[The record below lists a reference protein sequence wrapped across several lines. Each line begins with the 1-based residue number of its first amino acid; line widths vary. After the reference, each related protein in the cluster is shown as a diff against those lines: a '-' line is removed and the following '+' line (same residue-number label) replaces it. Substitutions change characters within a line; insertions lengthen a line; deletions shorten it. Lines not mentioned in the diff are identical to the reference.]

1 MRINTATEIFEKD
14 LLLSESTSRLL
25 AAAYQLVGPIGGIV
39 SVLTIEVVGRRKLMM
54 LSAAGNATCLALV
67 AGLGSQTTNI
77 TSAHAAIFFIFLFHF
92 SYIIGFGG
100 IPYLYA
106 TELAPLHLRTTIN
119 SFSISMSWAFSILI
133 ANVTP
138 IAFNSMG
145 QKYFFIF
152 AAFNA
157 SIVPIVYYL
166 FPETSGRELEE
177 IDEIFT
183 ISSGVLDVVKRAK
196 ELPKRQPN
204 ELLME
209 EKLKAGLTVSETPV

>member
-1 MRINTATEIFEKD
+1 
-14 LLLSESTSRLL
+14 
-25 AAAYQLVGPIGGIV
+25 
-39 SVLTIEVVGRRKLMM
+39 
-54 LSAAGNATCLALV
+54 
-67 AGLGSQTTNI
+67 
-77 TSAHAAIFFIFLFHF
+77 
-92 SYIIGFGG
+92 
-100 IPYLYA
+100 
-106 TELAPLHLRTTIN
+106 
-119 SFSISMSWAFSILI
+119 
-133 ANVTP
+133 
-138 IAFNSMG
+138 MG